1 VKRGLSF
8 RLAWRNIWRQK
19 RRTWLTALAMIFSN
33 ILLVFMITL
42 QFGSY
47 EMMISNS
54 LAMLSGQLQVQHD
67 GYHDREKMRL
77 VVENISE
84 LARKIHLEFPQTGVA
99 ARASA
104 FVLVSSEDR
113 SFGVQLIGVEPG
125 HEVDVS
131 TIPGLLVSGRY
142 LQDPE
147 AAEIVIGSVMARNL
161 KVGLGDELTF
171 LGSGKDGSFAAGVV
185 RVVGIFDSGA
195 RDLDRGLAQLPLAY
209 FQDTFALGESGHV
222 IVISVDDLNAVA
234 GLTGPLQDLID
245 SQEGLVVLHW
255 ETLMPGLKQA
265 IQADM
270 TSAWFMY
277 GVLIILVAFSVLNTQ
292 LMSVLERTREF
303 GVIMALG
310 IKPRRLAWLVVLETF
325 MMALIG
331 LLIGV
336 LLGAAVS
343 GYYAQVGF
351 AYPGMEELADKF
363 NLPSVM
369 FPAMD
374 PLSLTLGPLVV
385 FVFCLFAAIYPALKL
400 FRLHPVEAMRAV

>member
-1 VKRGLSF
+1 MKRGLSF